1 MNFLNNAEKEIKS
14 KIKFKGKIKFFNHHL
29 CHVASSHFL
38 SGNKSSCSVSID
50 GLGEIES
57 STIYEVKNNKFKLL
71 KRIDY
76 PDSLGMFY
84 SALTYYLGFRPNSSE
99 GTMMALASFGNFNA
113 KIPGKNITYYNAF
126 KKIVKP
132 SKDNIFRLNLEWF
145 NFPYSRQGWVSDKFI
160 KYFGKIRAPGS
171 KISTHHK
178 NISSAAQKIFEDYYI
193 KILNYSY
200 NLTKSN
206 NLTLSG
212 GCALN
217 CKANGLIFNQTN
229 FKKVYIQPTA
239 HDGGLSIGAA
249 YLGYL
254 ESLNH
259 KSKKK
264 KNYEYTHTYFGPSF
278 SNNVIRKILDKFSIS
293 YKYSNNYKIDCAK
306 DLNNKKICGL
316 FQGRMEFGPRA
327 LGNRSILSAPYPVN
341 KKKIINNK
349 IKHRESFRPFAPSI
363 LKDLYNKYYQKNHDS
378 PFMLIAT
385 FLKLN
390 DIRLKKDIIAT
401 LHNDF
406 SARVQTVSKNT
417 NKDYYQIINEFYK
430 LSGVPVVLNT
440 SFNDKGEPI
449 VCSPIDALKS
459 FLKTNLDI
467 LYLQNFR
474 ILRTKNNLKKIKKI
488 L

>member
-1 MNFLNNAEKEIKS
+1 M
-14 KIKFKGKIKFFNHHL
+14 
-29 CHVASSHFL
+29 
-38 SGNKSSCSVSID
+38 
-50 GLGEIES
+50 
-57 STIYEVKNNKFKLL
+57 
-71 KRIDY
+71 
-76 PDSLGMFY
+76 
-84 SALTYYLGFRPNSSE
+84 
-99 GTMMALASFGNFNA
+99 
-113 KIPGKNITYYNAF
+113 
-126 KKIVKP
+126 
-132 SKDNIFRLNLEWF
+132 
-145 NFPYSRQGWVSDKFI
+145 
-160 KYFGKIRAPGS
+160 
-171 KISTHHK
+171 
-178 NISSAAQKIFEDYYI
+178 
-193 KILNYSY
+193 
-200 NLTKSN
+200 
-206 NLTLSG
+206 
-212 GCALN
+212 
-217 CKANGLIFNQTN
+217 
-229 FKKVYIQPTA
+229 
-239 HDGGLSIGAA
+239 
-249 YLGYL
+249 